1 MEQSTNNFS
10 PNLQS
15 YIAGYAIAILL
26 TLAAFA
32 LAYIHISSDH
42 RIYSHVF
49 LMYAIAGLAMVQLI
63 TQSIFFLHLSRRKS
77 DRSKF
82 VAYLFTIY
90 SVAFIVI
97 GSIWIMNN
105 LNNNMS
111 PEQVAK
117 YMHNE
122 D

>member
-1 MEQSTNNFS
+1 MEETHNNHV

-15 YIAGYAIAILL
+15 YVAGYAIAILL
-26 TLAAFA
+26 TLAAFG
-32 LAYIHISSDH
+32 LAYVHISSDH
-42 RIYSHVF
+42 RTFSHEM
-49 LMYAIAGLAMVQLI
+49 LMYVIGALAIVQLVA
-63 TQSIFFLHLSRRKS
+63 QSVFFLHLSRRKS
-77 DRSKF
+77 ERSKF
-82 VAYLFTIY
+82 ITYLFTIY

-105 LNNNMS
+105 LNRNMS